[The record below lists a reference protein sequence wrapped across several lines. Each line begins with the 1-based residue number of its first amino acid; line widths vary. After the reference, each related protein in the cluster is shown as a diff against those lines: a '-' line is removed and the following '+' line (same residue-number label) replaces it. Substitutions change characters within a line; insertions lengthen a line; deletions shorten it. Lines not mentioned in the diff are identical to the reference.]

1 MKSPDVGSMANW
13 ALNKCKG
20 HYCKFSEAFF
30 FVRNFT
36 KCELKKRLHISY
48 FMDGGGGVGRGENIV
63 FEIKTIKLTTLSLD
77 FNFRAFF

>member
-13 ALNKCKG
+13 AENKCKG

-48 FMDGGGGVGRGENIV
+48 FMGRGGVGGGLRIL
-63 FEIKTIKLTTLSLD
+63 FLKLKQ
-77 FNFRAFF
+77 

>member
-13 ALNKCKG
+13 AENKCKG
-20 HYCKFSEAFF
+20 HYCNFSEAFI

-36 KCELKKRLHISY
+36 KCEFKKRLHISY
-48 FMDGGGGVGRGENIV
+48 FMGRGGGWGVENIV
-63 FEIKTIKLTTLSLD
+63 FEIKTINLTTLNLD

>member
-1 MKSPDVGSMANW
+1 MSTMKSPDVGSMANW
-13 ALNKCKG
+13 AVNKCKG

-48 FMDGGGGVGRGENIV
+48 FMDGGGGGV
-63 FEIKTIKLTTLSLD
+63 FEIKTINLTTLNLD